1 MRKNKGL
8 VTILCAA
15 LILGGVGYMSN
26 GFKDWNADNWRNR
39 VIPSQSSE
47 VVDDSSEATP
57 TSEEPF
63 KFELIREYDLSN
75 YSEDDFVKEEKTM
88 YGYDY
93 FSWKIILDE
102 EKGDYFEI
110 NNNEEIFSLHGD
122 LENQPYYK
130 IILNIKNVKEDD
142 EVNKKYVTNIS
153 GLILLDTINRGRTH
167 AMFQTKNSDLE
178 ELGLISV
185 YELVDN

>member
-57 TSEEPF
+57 TNQLEYTLDLSTKTTDNFEADAEYQAIKLFNDNEELVF
-63 KFELIREYDLSN
+63 KIYSVTAIGMPEYTGETAESAIYMLFTFTFFENTQNFFNDDYSLNYDLS
-75 YSEDDFVKEEKTM
+75 
-88 YGYDY
+88 
-93 FSWKIILDE
+93 
-102 EKGDYFEI
+102 
-110 NNNEEIFSLHGD
+110 
-122 LENQPYYK
+122 
-130 IILNIKNVKEDD
+130 IKV
-142 EVNKKYVTNIS
+142 
-153 GLILLDTINRGRTH
+153 
-167 AMFQTKNSDLE
+167 SDLTLADHILSTTTDE
-178 ELGLISV
+178 NGVMVTL
-185 YELVDN
+185 DNYFDYNFSTLTITLTEKNA